1 MKLTVIGTGYVGL
14 VDGACFAETG
24 NDVICVD
31 VDQEKIKKL
40 NQGIIPIFEPGLDD
54 IVLRNVDHG
63 RLKFTT
69 NLKEAVR
76 QSEIC
81 FISVGTPPA
90 EDGSADLQHVLAAA
104 KSIAQAMNGYKIIV
118 DKSTVPVGTAEKVR
132 ATISQ
137 YTKHKFDIVSNPEFL
152 KEGAAVPDFMQPE
165 RIIIGSNSKKAFA
178 AMDELYQPF
187 VDDGAPII
195 KMDLRSAELT
205 KYAANAMLAT
215 RISFMNDLANLCE
228 KLGADIELV
237 RQGIG
242 SDSRIGPKFLFPGP
256 GYGGSCFPKDVKAVI
271 KTAKEAGYDL
281 ELLRAVE
288 SVNERQKHVMSQ
300 KIINYFKGNLKN
312 KTIAIWGLAFKAK
325 TDDMRESP
333 SIPVI
338 NDLLAAGAKIVA
350 HDPEAIE
357 TAKRL
362 FGNKIKYIFN
372 NYEVLKKADALLVLT
387 EWNDY
392 RKPDFTKIKQSLKKP
407 VIFDGRN
414 LYDPERLQKLGFK
427 YISIGRQI

>member
-14 VDGACFAETG
+14 VDGACFAENG

-31 VDQEKIKKL
+31 VDIDKIKKL
-40 NQGIIPIFEPGLDD
+40 NRGIIPIFEPGLDD
-54 IVLRNVDHG
+54 IVLRNVDNG
-63 RLKFTT
+63 RLKFSTDI
-69 NLKEAVR
+69 KQAVR
-76 QSEIC
+76 QSDIC

-118 DKSTVPVGTAEKVR
+118 DKSTVPVGTAEKVQ
-132 ATISQ
+132 ATLAKH
-137 YTKHKFDIVSNPEFL
+137 TKHKFDVVSNPEFL
-152 KEGAAVPDFMQPE
+152 KEGAAVPDFMHPE
-165 RIIIGSNSKKAFA
+165 RIVIGANSQKAFA
-178 AMDELYQPF
+178 AMEELYQPF
-187 VDDGAPII
+187 VISGAPII

-228 KLGADIELV
+228 KLGADIDLI
-237 RQGIG
+237 RKGIG
-242 SDSRIGPKFLFPGP
+242 ADSRIGSKFLFPGP
-256 GYGGSCFPKDVKAVI
+256 GYGGSCFPKDVKAII
-271 KTAKEAGYDL
+271 KTAKENDYDL

-288 SVNERQKHVMSQ
+288 SVNERQKHVMSD
-300 KIINYFKGNLKN
+300 KIIKYFGKDLKN

-338 NDLLAAGAKIVA
+338 RDLLAAGAKIVA

-357 TAKRL
+357 TAKNI
-362 FGNKIKYIFN
+362 FGKQIKYSFD
-372 NYEVLKKADALLVLT
+372 NYEALKNADALLVLT

-392 RKPDFTKIKQSLKKP
+392 REPDFGKINKSLRQP
-407 VIFDGRN
+407 LIFDGRN
-414 LYDPERLQKLGFK
+414 LYDPARVKKLGFQ
-427 YISIGRQI
+427 YFSIGR

>member
-40 NQGIIPIFEPGLDD
+40 NKGIIPIFEPGLDD
-54 IVLRNVDHG
+54 IVLRNIDNG
-63 RLKFTT
+63 RLKFSTDI
-69 NLKEAVR
+69 KKAI
-76 QSEIC
+76 QKSDIC

-104 KSIAQAMNGYKIIV
+104 KTIGLAMNGYKIIV

-132 ATISQ
+132 ETVAK
-137 YTKHKFDIVSNPEFL
+137 YTKHKFDVVSNPEFL
-152 KEGAAVPDFMQPE
+152 KEGAAVPDFMHPE
-165 RIIIGSNSKKAFA
+165 RIVIGAHSNKAFA
-178 AMDELYQPF
+178 VMEELYQPF
-187 VDDGAPII
+187 IDTGAPII

-228 KLGADIELV
+228 KLGADIDLI
-237 RQGIG
+237 RKGIG
-242 SDSRIGPKFLFPGP
+242 SDSRIGSKFLFPGP
-256 GYGGSCFPKDVKAVI
+256 GYGGSCFPKDVKAII
-271 KTAKEAGYDL
+271 KTAKENDYDL

-288 SVNERQKHVMSQ
+288 SVNERQKHVMSD
-300 KIINYFKGNLKN
+300 KVIKYFGKDLKN

-338 NDLLAAGAKIVA
+338 RDLLAAGAKIVA

-357 TAKRL
+357 TAKNI
-362 FGNKIKYIFN
+362 FGKQIKYSFD
-372 NYEVLKKADALLVLT
+372 NYEALKNADALLVLT

-392 RKPDFTKIKQSLKKP
+392 REPDFGKIKKSLRQP
-407 VIFDGRN
+407 LIFDGRN
-414 LYDPERLQKLGFK
+414 LYDPARVKKLGFQ
-427 YISIGRQI
+427 YFSIGR

>member
-76 QSEIC
+76 QSKIC

-165 RIIIGSNSKKAFA
+165 RIIIGANSKKAFA

>member
-14 VDGACFAETG
+14 VDGACFAENG

-31 VDQEKIKKL
+31 VDIDKIKKL
-40 NQGIIPIFEPGLDD
+40 NRGIIPIFEPGLDD
-54 IVLRNVDHG
+54 IVLRNVDNG
-63 RLKFTT
+63 RLKFSTDI
-69 NLKEAVR
+69 KQAVR
-76 QSEIC
+76 HSDIC

-118 DKSTVPVGTAEKVR
+118 DKSTVPVGTAEKVQ
-132 ATISQ
+132 ATLAKH
-137 YTKHKFDIVSNPEFL
+137 TKHKFDVVSNPEFL
-152 KEGAAVPDFMQPE
+152 KEGAAVPDFMHPE
-165 RIIIGSNSKKAFA
+165 RIVIGANSQKAFA
-178 AMDELYQPF
+178 AMEELYQPF
-187 VDDGAPII
+187 VISGAPII

-228 KLGADIELV
+228 KLGADIDLI
-237 RQGIG
+237 RKGIG
-242 SDSRIGPKFLFPGP
+242 SDSRIGSKFLFPGP
-256 GYGGSCFPKDVKAVI
+256 GYGGSCFPKDVKAII
-271 KTAKEAGYDL
+271 KTAKENDYDL

-288 SVNERQKHVMSQ
+288 SVNERQKHVMSD
-300 KIINYFKGNLKN
+300 KVIKYFGKDLKN

-338 NDLLAAGAKIVA
+338 RDLLAAGAKIVA

-357 TAKRL
+357 TAKNI
-362 FGNKIKYIFN
+362 FGKQIKYSFD
-372 NYEVLKKADALLVLT
+372 NYEALKNADALLVLT

-392 RKPDFTKIKQSLKKP
+392 REPDFGKIKKSLRQP
-407 VIFDGRN
+407 LIFDGRN
-414 LYDPERLQKLGFK
+414 LYDPARVKKLGFQ
-427 YISIGRQI
+427 YFSIGR